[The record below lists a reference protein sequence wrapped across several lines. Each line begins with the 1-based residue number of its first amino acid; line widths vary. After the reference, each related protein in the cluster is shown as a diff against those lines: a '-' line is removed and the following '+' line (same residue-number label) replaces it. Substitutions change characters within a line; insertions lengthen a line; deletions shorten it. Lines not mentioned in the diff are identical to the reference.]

1 MQQTIQFM
9 KRQLL
14 FENILDEQEISDLTH
29 CMSDAC
35 HKFVTSTNRVQSYFE
50 QTELSKKFESFY
62 KLQLSESDGSM
73 RNLEKSYPSFLGPES
88 NVSPACIQ
96 YLFERYMSMQVM
108 TPLKLS
114 HTQKYSSNKVSMII
128 WNKT

>member
-1 MQQTIQFM
+1 M

-14 FENILDEQEISDLTH
+14 FENILDEQEISDLAH

-35 HKFVTSTNRVQSYFE
+35 HKFVTSTNRLQSYVQ
-50 QTELSKKFESFY
+50 QTELSKKLESFY

-88 NVSPACIQ
+88 NVSPPCI
-96 YLFERYMSMQVM
+96 
-108 TPLKLS
+108 
-114 HTQKYSSNKVSMII
+114 
-128 WNKT
+128 